1 MVLPLRH
8 DNKKNAMLLN
18 KILMQ
23 VPTATPDTAA
33 ANKIKEATNAVTSQV
48 DSLANQLHP
57 DSIAAMTPEKIVD
70 KFKYLDLG
78 SLVTSLSSQLVSL
91 ALRILAAVVIFYL
104 GKFVIN
110 KIYSVVRAIMVAK
123 GLDRSLTSFVLSF
136 IKITLLFLL
145 IITVIGVL
153 GIETSSFI
161 AIFAS
166 AGVAIGMALSG
177 TLQNFAGGVLILLL
191 KPYKVGDYIEQ
202 GELKGTVKEIQ
213 IFHTVINT
221 YNNDRIV
228 IPNGGLS
235 TSSLKNF
242 SAEPYHRVEW
252 RVGITYGDDID
263 VARKVLLGILAADE
277 RIVHTDA
284 DVKET
289 EQPQEAA
296 PSTEQ
301 HENLPWWKRLFHWHR
316 QRVEQW
322 NETQEAQLAA
332 LVPKPNYAPSVN
344 IESLDESQVTLI
356 VRAWTEIA
364 NYWQVLY
371 DVNEC
376 IYKQLPQHGVRF
388 PFPQLDIH
396 LQQGDSNLD
405 KS

>member
-1 MVLPLRH
+1 M
-8 DNKKNAMLLN
+8 LN

-23 VPTATPDTAA
+23 IPVAAPDTVA
-33 ANKIKEATNAVTSQV
+33 ANKIKEATNVVTSQV
-48 DSLANQLHP
+48 DSLATKLHP
-57 DSIAAMTPEKIVD
+57 DSIAAMTPGKLVD
-70 KFKYLDLG
+70 HFKYLDLG

-91 ALRILAAVVIFYL
+91 ALRILAAILIFYV
-104 GKFVIN
+104 GKFIIN
-110 KIYSVVRAIMVAK
+110 KIHNVVRAIMVAK
-123 GLDRSLTSFVLSF
+123 GFDRSLTSFLLSF
-136 IKITLLFLL
+136 IRITLLFLL

-191 KPYKVGDYIEQ
+191 KPYKVGDYIEF

-213 IFHTVINT
+213 IFNTVINT

-228 IPNGGLS
+228 IPNGGLA

-252 RVGITYGDDID
+252 RVGISYGDDVD
-263 VARKVLLGILAADE
+263 VARKVALDILTADE

-289 EQPQEAA
+289 EQPVDEKPQEEEKAD
-296 PSTEQ
+296 
-301 HENLPWWKRLFHWHR
+301 PWWKRLFHWHR
-316 QRVEQW
+316 RRAE
-322 NETQEAQLAA
+322 ELREEHEAKLAA
-332 LVPKPNYAPSVN
+332 LLPKPNYTPSVN
-344 IESLDESQVTLI
+344 VESLDESQVTLI

-364 NYWQVLY
+364 NYWGVLY
-371 DVNEC
+371 DVNEQL
-376 IYKQLPQHGVRF
+376 YKQLPQHGIRF
-388 PFPQLDIH
+388 PFPQMDVH
-396 LQQGDSNLD
+396 VNS
-405 KS
+405 

>member
-1 MVLPLRH
+1 M
-8 DNKKNAMLLN
+8 MLLN

-23 VPTATPDTAA
+23 APGVTPDAET
-33 ANKIKEATNAVTSQV
+33 ANKIQEATSAVTAHV
-48 DSLANQLHP
+48 DSLATQLHP
-57 DSIAAMTPEKIVD
+57 DSIAALTPEKLVD

-91 ALRILAAVVIFYL
+91 ALRILAAILIFYL
-104 GKFVIN
+104 GKFIIN
-110 KIYSVVRAIMVAK
+110 KIYSVARAVMVRK
-123 GLDRSLTSFVLSF
+123 DFDRSLTSFLLSF

-191 KPYKVGDYIEQ
+191 KPYKVGDFIEF
-202 GELKGTVKEIQ
+202 GELKGTVREIQ
-213 IFHTVINT
+213 IFNTIINT

-228 IPNGGLS
+228 IPNGGLA

-252 RVGITYGDDID
+252 RVGISYGDNVDT
-263 VARKVLLGILAADE
+263 ARKVALDILAADP

-284 DVKET
+284 DVKEVEPT
-289 EQPQEAA
+289 IEE
-296 PSTEQ
+296 T
-301 HENLPWWKRLFHWHR
+301 HEEEEMPLPWWKLLFHWHR
-316 QRVEQW
+316 RRTE
-322 NETQEAQLAA
+322 ELRESHEARLAA
-332 LVPKPNYAPSVN
+332 LIPKPNYSPSVN
-344 IESLDESQVTLI
+344 VESLDDSQVTLI

-364 NYWQVLY
+364 NYWNVLY
-371 DVNEC
+371 DVNEQ
-376 IYKQLPQHGVRF
+376 IYKQFPQHGIRF
-388 PFPQLDIH
+388 PFPQMDVH
-396 LQQGDSNLD
+396 MS
-405 KS
+405 S